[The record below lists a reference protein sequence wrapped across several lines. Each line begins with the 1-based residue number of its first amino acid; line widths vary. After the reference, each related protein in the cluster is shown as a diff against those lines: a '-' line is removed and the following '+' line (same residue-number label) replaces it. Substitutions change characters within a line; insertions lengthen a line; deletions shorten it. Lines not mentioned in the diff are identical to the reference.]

1 MDYPQWPPYAPS
13 TAPRGQPQPWP
24 IGQEWHVPRD
34 ADHKMIMSAEVR
46 VKNLG
51 SRLAHLTFEGPLHF
65 PSNKPATPQLLLPD
79 SELVLVL
86 DAAGTVDTWAA
97 AWHARENGEPLPEGT
112 EARVICTDD
121 RDTGVVDT
129 WRPRLAAWP
138 IQPVPDRDGLWRL
151 TTEQTGR
158 VEYQAQP
165 PRERVYWLS
174 QRDRVPLPPPVYA
187 EPARPRRVSIRR
199 RSSRRQ

>member
-1 MDYPQWPPYAPS
+1 
-13 TAPRGQPQPWP
+13 
-24 IGQEWHVPRD
+24 
-34 ADHKMIMSAEVR
+34 MSAEVR